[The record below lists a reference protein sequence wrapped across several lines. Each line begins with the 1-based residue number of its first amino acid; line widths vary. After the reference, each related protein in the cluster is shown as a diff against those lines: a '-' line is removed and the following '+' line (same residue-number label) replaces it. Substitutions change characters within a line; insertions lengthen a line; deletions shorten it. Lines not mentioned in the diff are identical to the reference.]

1 MNDWHFLSVCLPVD
15 VYKRQVF
22 TAPAKDFV
30 VELNYGKV
38 HSLVGKVI
46 PVETIKS
53 IVTLSLIHI

>member
-1 MNDWHFLSVCLPVD
+1 MVKELAGGTISSEIKD
-15 VYKRQVF
+15 VF
-22 TAPAKDFV
+22 TAPEKDFV

-53 IVTLSLIHI
+53 IVTSLERGK